1 MMGKTLCA
9 ALAALALVA
18 SASVADAVGVITLWD
33 FQDYYQDPVT
43 SEWVVTPRYT
53 PSIGSGTWEVQGTAV
68 FEPDQED
75 YRDPSNPLETTSS
88 SDPIH
93 LINEFM
99 GYGLDVDNA
108 PAQGTG
114 NKTAG
119 VRFNVST
126 EGYENIVL
134 SFDIRHKY
142 RSPRHARVQYTVNG
156 VDWID
161 SVLFEAD
168 NPFEADYWYN
178 GRTVDLSGAPGVAD
192 NPLFAFRIVAEFG
205 PSGLY
210 EASKTGASFRQK
222 DLFRFDMV
230 QVSGTVIPEPASLL
244 TLGLGAAGLLGSAR
258 LKRR

>member
-1 MMGKTLCA
+1 MIRRIAGAVALTA
-9 ALAALALVA
+9 AFATIVTASQAA
-18 SASVADAVGVITLWD
+18 SIITLWD

-43 SEWVVTPRYT
+43 LDWIVTPRYS
-53 PSIGSGTWEVQGTAV
+53 PSIGSGSWEVQGTAV
-68 FEPDQED
+68 FDPDQQD
-75 YRDPSNPLETTSS
+75 YRDPANPLETTSS

-108 PAQGTG
+108 PPQGTG

-126 EGYENIVL
+126 AGYENIVV

-142 RSPRHARVQYTVNG
+142 RSPRHARVQYTVDG
-156 VDWID
+156 VNWVD
-161 SVLFEAD
+161 SLVFEAD
-168 NPFEADYWYN
+168 NPFEADHWYN
-178 GRTVDLSGAPGVAD
+178 GRMVDFSGVPGVAD
-192 NPLFAFRIVAEFG
+192 NPLFGFRVVAEFG

-210 EASKTGASFRQK
+210 EASKTGATFRQR

-244 TLGLGAAGLLGSAR
+244 TLGLGAAALIGSIR